1 MIRIF
6 LVITALMALFFTS
19 CAKEGSGEEGN
30 GGGVVADGET
40 EIDISFVTNAPTRAS
55 IAAEST
61 ISTVDVLVFDASGAA
76 AEDDAL
82 FQYVRYAWLSTGTT
96 YRATLKQD
104 SDLNIYF
111 AINAR
116 AVVDALTATAGVTT
130 YAEVVEQLVLTSP
143 GTLSVS
149 SGLPMWGAS
158 NGVTISESN
167 SIQSLGSIKLLRSV
181 ASADLSVTAQN
192 FSLQSATVGYGANIG
207 YLPYSVNNISV
218 PDAAGY
224 FHSVAP
230 FVPAAMT
237 TTVQWTQP
245 VTAINEVQNVIY
257 MYENDADES
266 SASRTPT
273 RVVLAGYY
281 GTDNTTKITYYPL
294 AFRDASTND
303 KLDVKRNSKYN
314 IIVTNVN
321 GEGYDTLG
329 EALTGEEVNMTYEVI
344 PWDDFEE
351 GDIYIDGTHYISMPS
366 RSATIGKE
374 QGAEAYLIFTT
385 NYELTDFSYRFDPDG
400 SWVAYPNSV
409 TSDSR
414 FEANIMQDSEGN
426 KYFHFISLLEYG
438 TDDNPAVLYVRAGRI
453 LFTINVEQI
462 RTTWDLGGDYDT
474 QLG

>member
-1 MIRIF
+1 MKRIF
-6 LVITALMALFFTS
+6 LLITTLMAIFFTS
-19 CAKEGSGEEGN
+19 CAKDGSNEGGN
-30 GGGVVADGET
+30 GGVADGET
-40 EIDISFVTNAPTRAS
+40 EIDISFVTTATTRAS

-61 ISTVDVLVFDASGAA
+61 INTVDILVFDASGATT
-76 AEDDAL
+76 EDDAV
-82 FQYVRYAWLSTGTT
+82 FQYSRYAWLSTGTT
-96 YRATLKQD
+96 YRATLKQG

-130 YAEVVEQLVLTSP
+130 YAGVVEQLLLTSP
-143 GTLSVS
+143 STLNVS
-149 SGLPMWGAS
+149 TGLPMWGAL

-192 FSLQSATVGYGANIG
+192 FNLQSATVGYGANIG
-207 YLPYSVNNISV
+207 YLPYSADKIST
-218 PDAAGY
+218 PDASGY
-224 FHSVAP
+224 FYSVDP

-257 MYENDADES
+257 MYENGADEN
-266 SASRTPT
+266 SATRTPT
-273 RVVLAGYY
+273 RIVLAGYY

-303 KLDVKRNSKYN
+303 KLKVKRNSKYN
-314 IIVTNVN
+314 IIVTSVN
-321 GEGYDTLG
+321 GEGYETLD
-329 EALTGEEVNMTYEVI
+329 EAMTGEEVNMTYDVI

-351 GDIYIDGTHYISMPS
+351 GDIYIDGTHFISMPS
-366 RSATIGKE
+366 RSAILGKE

-400 SWVAYPNSV
+400 GWVAYPGSV
-409 TSDSR
+409 ASDSR
-414 FEANIMQDSEGN
+414 FQADITQDSEGN
-426 KYFHFISLLEYG
+426 NYFHFISLLEYG
-438 TDDNPAVLYVRAGRI
+438 TDDNPAVLYVKAGRI

-462 RTTWDLGGDYDT
+462 RNTWDLGGDYDT
-474 QLG
+474 QLD